1 MVKNMDYPDYQAPTS
16 PTYPGQD
23 RKQPGELLFNASQHF
38 MSWIIAQDRRPEEH
52 RGVLRNLEHILRIC
66 EVSNQNGRIINAL
79 EEKNA
84 MGVLT
89 NLTQGLENGDETWAD
104 ILPATELMIFHL
116 ENTNPKSAAI
126 GQMALLKFAYH
137 DKSDASEELSLLV
150 KKVIDTV
157 TSHITGRI
165 DRETA
170 EKVNHLVAD
179 YLHREKWDST
189 SLQEL
194 ETKLE
199 DYFKA
204 A

>member
-1 MVKNMDYPDYQAPTS
+1 MDYPDYQAPTS
-16 PTYPGQD
+16 PTYPGQV
-23 RKQPGELLFNASQHF
+23 KGQPGELLFNACQHF
-38 MSWIIAQDRRPEEH
+38 MSWIIAQDRRPDEH
-52 RGVLRNLEHILRIC
+52 RWILRNLEHILRIC
-66 EVSNQNGRIINAL
+66 EVSQQNGRIVNAL

-126 GQMALLKFAYH
+126 GQTALLKFAYH
-137 DKSDASEELSLLV
+137 DKSDASDELSLLV

-157 TSHITGRI
+157 TSHITQRI

-170 EKVNHLVAD
+170 ERVNQLVAE
-179 YLHREKWDST
+179 YLNREKWDAAA
-189 SLQEL
+189 
-194 ETKLE
+194 LE
-199 DYFKA
+199 DLEKKIEDQFKA